1 MMTRLMS
8 LTLNNVKNV
17 RHGTVDFPVLV
28 SGGSVTGI
36 YGANGSGKTSVID
49 ALELLKQTMSGMP
62 IAASS
67 GELVT
72 IGESAMTLTAIFRM
86 DLQPRRYL
94 KYSVDYRKGNMGL
107 TIEKESFSFL
117 DTPEQTGRPI
127 IVNDNAKDTELGL
140 SPDYLWRSLALNHG
154 GRNAVIF
161 ARRDVMLERRS
172 YLFSDDF
179 LGLMSDAESNIDEL
193 SLRAMSRIHDVLALS
208 EAASQLKRYARNGI
222 SILSTKNTASVSY
235 SLLPLS
241 MPTEDDGPSAR
252 FLDLLGENVVI
263 ERDMKK
269 LNRNVRMFNQVLPMM
284 VSGLTIRLK
293 EIDTRLMD
301 DGNIGVRF
309 EPVSVRNGLEVPL
322 RNESEGIVRIVSMLA
337 YLIQAFNNPNA
348 CVAIDELDTGI
359 FEYLFGE
366 MLGEFAK
373 GTQGQLI
380 FTAHNLRPM
389 ERMQPISDMIVL
401 STLDPRN
408 RFIPYRG
415 LGKTNNPR
423 RQYFNALE
431 LGGTTVPLYKGGM
444 PQLIGAGFNLA
455 GNEHDQIDQ
464 QVEDG
469 MRALLDVPVDG
480 LEETLR

>member
-1 MMTRLMS
+1 
-8 LTLNNVKNV
+8 
-17 RHGTVDFPVLV
+17 
-28 SGGSVTGI
+28 
-36 YGANGSGKTSVID
+36 
-49 ALELLKQTMSGMP
+49 
-62 IAASS
+62 
-67 GELVT
+67 
-72 IGESAMTLTAIFRM
+72 
-86 DLQPRRYL
+86 
-94 KYSVDYRKGNMGL
+94 
-107 TIEKESFSFL
+107 
-117 DTPEQTGRPI
+117 
-127 IVNDNAKDTELGL
+127 
-140 SPDYLWRSLALNHG
+140 
-154 GRNAVIF
+154 
-161 ARRDVMLERRS
+161 
-172 YLFSDDF
+172 
-179 LGLMSDAESNIDEL
+179 
-193 SLRAMSRIHDVLALS
+193 
-208 EAASQLKRYARNGI
+208 
-222 SILSTKNTASVSY
+222 
-235 SLLPLS
+235 
-241 MPTEDDGPSAR
+241 
-252 FLDLLGENVVI
+252 
-263 ERDMKK
+263 
-269 LNRNVRMFNQVLPMM
+269 
-284 VSGLTIRLK
+284 
-293 EIDTRLMD
+293 MD

-309 EPVSVRNGLEVPL
+309 EPVSVRDGMEVPL
-322 RNESEGIVRIVSMLA
+322 RNESEGIVRIVGMLA
-337 YLIQAFNNPNA
+337 YLIQAFNNPDA

-373 GTQGQLI
+373 GAQGQLI

>member
-1 MMTRLMS
+1 M
-8 LTLNNVKNV
+8 
-17 RHGTVDFPVLV
+17 
-28 SGGSVTGI
+28 
-36 YGANGSGKTSVID
+36 
-49 ALELLKQTMSGMP
+49 E
-62 IAASS
+62 
-67 GELVT
+67 
-72 IGESAMTLTAIFRM
+72 
-86 DLQPRRYL
+86 
-94 KYSVDYRKGNMGL
+94 
-107 TIEKESFSFL
+107 
-117 DTPEQTGRPI
+117 
-127 IVNDNAKDTELGL
+127 
-140 SPDYLWRSLALNHG
+140 
-154 GRNAVIF
+154 
-161 ARRDVMLERRS
+161 
-172 YLFSDDF
+172 
-179 LGLMSDAESNIDEL
+179 
-193 SLRAMSRIHDVLALS
+193 
-208 EAASQLKRYARNGI
+208 
-222 SILSTKNTASVSY
+222 
-235 SLLPLS
+235 
-241 MPTEDDGPSAR
+241 
-252 FLDLLGENVVI
+252 
-263 ERDMKK
+263 K

-373 GTQGQLI
+373 GAQGQLI

-431 LGGTTVPLYKGGM
+431 LGGTTVPLYKEGM
-444 PQLIGAGFNLA
+444 PQLIGAGFTLA

-480 LEETLR
+480 LEEALR

>member
-17 RHGTVDFPVLV
+17 RHGTVDFPVLA

-36 YGANGSGKTSVID
+36 FGANGSGKTSVID
-49 ALELLKQTMSGMP
+49 ALALLKQTMGGMP

-67 GELVT
+67 GKLVT
-72 IGESAMTLTAIFRM
+72 IGESSMTLTAVFLMEIQSRH
-86 DLQPRRYL
+86 YV
-94 KYSVDYRKGNMGL
+94 KYSVEYRKRDMGL
-107 TIEKESFSFL
+107 GVEKESLSFL
-117 DTPEQTGRPI
+117 DSPEQVGRPI
-127 IVNDNAKDTELGL
+127 VVNDNAKDTELGL
-140 SPDYLWRSLALNHG
+140 SPDYLWRSLALNNG
-154 GRNAVIF
+154 GRNTVIF

-179 LGLMSDAESNIDEL
+179 LGLVSDVESNGGEL
-193 SLRAMSRIHDVLALS
+193 SLKAMNRIQEVTSLS
-208 EAASQLKRYARNGI
+208 AAVRQLKRYAWNSI
-222 SILSTKNTASVSY
+222 SILSTKNTTSVSY

-252 FLDLLGENVVI
+252 FLDLLGENVVS
-263 ERDMKK
+263 ERDMEK

-293 EIDTRLMD
+293 EIDAKLMD

-309 EPVSVRNGLEVPL
+309 EPVSVRDGMEVPL
-322 RNESEGIVRIVSMLA
+322 RNESEGIVRIVGMLA

-373 GTQGQLI
+373 GAQGQLI

-389 ERMQPISDMIVL
+389 ERMQPTSDTIVL

-431 LGGTTVPLYKGGM
+431 LGGTTVPLYKEGM
-444 PQLIGAGFNLA
+444 TQLIGAGFTLA

-480 LEETLR
+480 LEEALC

>member
-1 MMTRLMS
+1 
-8 LTLNNVKNV
+8 
-17 RHGTVDFPVLV
+17 
-28 SGGSVTGI
+28 
-36 YGANGSGKTSVID
+36 
-49 ALELLKQTMSGMP
+49 
-62 IAASS
+62 
-67 GELVT
+67 
-72 IGESAMTLTAIFRM
+72 
-86 DLQPRRYL
+86 
-94 KYSVDYRKGNMGL
+94 
-107 TIEKESFSFL
+107 
-117 DTPEQTGRPI
+117 
-127 IVNDNAKDTELGL
+127 
-140 SPDYLWRSLALNHG
+140 
-154 GRNAVIF
+154 
-161 ARRDVMLERRS
+161 MLERRS

-263 ERDMKK
+263 ERDMEK

-359 FEYLFGE
+359 FEYLFE
-366 MLGEFAK
+366 K
-373 GTQGQLI
+373 C
-380 FTAHNLRPM
+380 
-389 ERMQPISDMIVL
+389 
-401 STLDPRN
+401 
-408 RFIPYRG
+408 
-415 LGKTNNPR
+415 
-423 RQYFNALE
+423 
-431 LGGTTVPLYKGGM
+431 
-444 PQLIGAGFNLA
+444 LA
-455 GNEHDQIDQ
+455 SS
-464 QVEDG
+464 
-469 MRALLDVPVDG
+469 RKAPKAS
-480 LEETLR
+480 